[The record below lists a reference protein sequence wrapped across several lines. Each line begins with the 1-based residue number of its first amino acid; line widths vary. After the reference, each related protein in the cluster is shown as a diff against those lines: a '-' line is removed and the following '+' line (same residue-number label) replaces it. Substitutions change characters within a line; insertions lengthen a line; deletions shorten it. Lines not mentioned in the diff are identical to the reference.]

1 MWAVFEWFTWCVLVR
16 FGAFWCVLV
25 RFGAFW
31 CVLAHSLRRCDGG
44 GDSDDIYCIVLYTH
58 GERGTVVRSRLGM
71 MGGFANL
78 DAPIAVVVIFA
89 LDVAPRKMRE

>member
-31 CVLAHSLRRCDGG
+31 RTLC
-44 GDSDDIYCIVLYTH
+44 GDVMAVVIVMIYIVLYCIH
-58 GERGTVVRSRLGM
+58 MVNVGRW
-71 MGGFANL
+71 
-78 DAPIAVVVIFA
+78 
-89 LDVAPRKMRE
+89 